1 MKINKDTF
9 IRFLK
14 EGLETEAERLKIDLD
29 TSGLEGRLDTLIDRL
44 EELDVSLDYLAAAFT
59 GEDPL
64 GIGIAQTVAGRGAR
78 PGQRREK
85 EYETST

>member
-9 IRFLK
+9 IHFLK

-29 TSGLEGRLDTLIDRL
+29 TSGLESRLDTLIDRL

-64 GIGIAQTVAGRGAR
+64 GIGISQTVAGRGAR
-78 PGQRREK
+78 PQPRREK
-85 EYETST
+85 EYETSS